1 MGYILPF
8 VLFFLAIIQIPL
20 GVERGTRPEDVL
32 GNFALWFI
40 LSIISL
46 IVVIIKN
53 KKNNKKDISNDEKR

>member
-1 MGYILPF
+1 MGYILPS
-8 VLFFLAIIQIPL
+8 VLLFLAIIQIPL

-46 IVVIIKN
+46 IAVIIKN
-53 KKNNKKDISNDEKR
+53 KKK